1 MKSKVI
7 IYCCSS
13 KVLLCVVIFQAIDCK
28 FSYPLQ
34 LLFVNSMAGSGGA
47 EMLFYYFYTY
57 CINFVVHSC
66 VKSKVRSCCASK
78 LNDQGTDVTFSCSL
92 VLEFM
97 MVLSRLTL
105 GLKLQLKFVV
115 IC

>member
-1 MKSKVI
+1 MTGI
-7 IYCCSS
+7 GDAGAQFDTNCS
-13 KVLLCVVIFQAIDCK
+13 
-28 FSYPLQ
+28 
-34 LLFVNSMAGSGGA
+34 
-47 EMLFYYFYTY
+47 
-57 CINFVVHSC
+57 INFVVHSC